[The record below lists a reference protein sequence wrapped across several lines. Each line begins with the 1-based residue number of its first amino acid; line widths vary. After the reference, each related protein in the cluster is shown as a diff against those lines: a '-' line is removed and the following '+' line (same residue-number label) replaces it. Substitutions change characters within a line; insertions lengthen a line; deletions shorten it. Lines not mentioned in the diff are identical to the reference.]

1 MTSGDPII
9 VLFGED
15 EVVRCC
21 PGRFLQKFGEPVLPT
36 GPALGRLFGR
46 FSFFV
51 DGFNERLEEV
61 YAIPEVRRFYRTVL
75 RRWPAWFYFA
85 DLRTESLLMMTA
97 CVLDD
102 FEAVARHGQD
112 RTTLALEP
120 TQLLQFV
127 SRGFEPMNRMFE
139 RAGAS
144 EGDIYHR
151 TAEIFRYYGL
161 PSGL

>member
-1 MTSGDPII
+1 MKPGDPIL
-9 VLFGED
+9 VMFGKD
-15 EVVRCC
+15 EVIHCR

-36 GPALGRLFGR
+36 GAALGRLLGR

-51 DGFNERLEEV
+51 DGFNEHPAEI
-61 YAIPEVRRFYRTVL
+61 YAIPEARRFYRALL

-97 CVLDD
+97 CVMDD
-102 FEAVARHGQD
+102 FEAVARHGHS

-120 TQLLQFV
+120 TQLLKFV
-127 SRGFEPMNRMFE
+127 SSGFEPMNRMFE
-139 RAGAS
+139 RTGAT
-144 EGDIYHR
+144 EEDIYRR
-151 TAEIFRYYGL
+151 TVEIFRYYGL

>member
-1 MTSGDPII
+1 MTPGDPIL
-9 VLFGED
+9 VMFGRD
-15 EVVRCC
+15 EVVRCR

-36 GPALGRLFGR
+36 DSALGRLFGR

-51 DGFNERLEEV
+51 DGFNDRPEEV
-61 YAIPEVRRFYRTVL
+61 YAIPEVRRFYRTLL

-85 DLRTESLLMMTA
+85 DLRTESLVMMTA

-102 FEAVARHGQD
+102 FDAVARHGQS
-112 RTTLALEP
+112 RTTLVMEP

-144 EGDIYHR
+144 EEDIYQR

-161 PSGL
+161 PNGL